1 MTWLDVFSLPKGAE
15 NIDNAY
21 AWIDF
26 VSQPEVA
33 GKISDLGGFA
43 SAVEKAV
50 DFISPEQSQLVKESF
65 PTEAVENLWWYGIE
79 TTWWTNMMNEYIEKL
94 KVAK

>member
-1 MTWLDVFSLPKGAE
+1 VE
-15 NIDNAY
+15 NAY
-21 AWIDF
+21 KWIDF
-26 VSQPEVA
+26 TLRPEVA

-43 SAVEKAV
+43 SAVEKSV
-50 DFISPEQSQLVKESF
+50 DYISPQLSKLVKESF
-65 PTEAVENLWWYGIE
+65 PKEAVENLWWYGIE